1 LINRDIIPRPA
12 IGVIAAKV
20 RFGLGAAK
28 AHLGPLPL
36 RAYNRALV
44 HQNDEA
50 TSTMGSDSCDNRK
63 PSSLSAG
70 ISIDLDT
77 LLLSEKAKILI
88 AAPIKIQ
95 M

>member
-1 LINRDIIPRPA
+1 MSAVCGFVNS
-12 IGVIAAKV
+12 AAKV
-20 RFGLGAAK
+20 RFGLGAAE